1 MHVPKQRQ
9 TIHLNQLILN
19 GTDFFV
25 IVIIY
30 LELESMIKFLRAQ
43 QQFLLDSGQV
53 EVESVRCK
61 RRVGSAGG

>member
-1 MHVPKQRQ
+1 MHVPKQRE
-9 TIHLNQLILN
+9 TIHLNHLILN

-30 LELESMIKFLRAQ
+30 LELVESMIKFLRAQ

-53 EVESVRCK
+53 RA
-61 RRVGSAGG
+61 GISAV

>member
-53 EVESVRCK
+53 EV
-61 RRVGSAGG
+61 GISAV

>member
-43 QQFLLDSGQV
+43 QQFFLDSGQV
-53 EVESVRCK
+53 EV
-61 RRVGSAGG
+61 GISAV